1 MLRRRTWK
9 NVYVTLNQL
18 KKIKDVQD
26 DKDMASYKEIK
37 NFIQEKHGCKVKSGW
52 IAHGKEVFGVAVK
65 RAPNRKSDV
74 RLWPCP
80 KKNLPLIKEA
90 FEHFEM
96 I

>member
-37 NFIQEKHGCKVKSGW
+37 NFIQEKHGTKVKSGW
-52 IAHGKEVFGVAVK
+52 IAHGKGVFGVAVK

>member
-1 MLRRRTWK
+1 M
-9 NVYVTLNQL
+9 VYTPNE
-18 KKIKDVQD
+18 
-26 DKDMASYKEIK
+26 DMTSYKEIK
-37 NFIQEKHGCKVKSGW
+37 NFIQEEHGIKIKSSW

-80 KKNLPLIKEA
+80 KKNLSLIKEA

>member
-1 MLRRRTWK
+1 
-9 NVYVTLNQL
+9 
-18 KKIKDVQD
+18 
-26 DKDMASYKEIK
+26 MASYKEIK
-37 NFIQEKHGCKVKSGW
+37 KFIQEKHGCKVKSGW

>member
-1 MLRRRTWK
+1 MLRRKTWK

>member
-1 MLRRRTWK
+1 MG
-9 NVYVTLNQL
+9 NVSVTLNQS

-65 RAPNRKSDV
+65 RAPNRKTDV

-80 KKNLPLIKEA
+80 EKNLPLIKEA

>member
-1 MLRRRTWK
+1 M
-9 NVYVTLNQL
+9 
-18 KKIKDVQD
+18 VQIPNE
-26 DKDMASYKEIK
+26 DMTSYREIK
-37 NFIQEKHGCKVKSGW
+37 KFIQEKHGRRIKSSW
-52 IAHGKEVFGVAVK
+52 IAHAKEVYKIPVK
-65 RAPNRKSDV
+65 GAPNRKGE